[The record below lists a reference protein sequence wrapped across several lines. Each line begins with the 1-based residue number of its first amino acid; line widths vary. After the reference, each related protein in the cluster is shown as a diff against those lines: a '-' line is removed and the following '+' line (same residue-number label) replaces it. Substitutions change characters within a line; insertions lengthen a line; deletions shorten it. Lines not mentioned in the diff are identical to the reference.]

1 MLWHRWCFPVTFGE
15 ISKNTFSYITPL
27 VAASEKYFFKNIK
40 NIYRAKMIT
49 KRQVEFKKNLFR
61 LIKKDLTTKMEAF
74 VLHGFSN

>member
-1 MLWHRWCFPVTFGE
+1 MTFGE
-15 ISKNTFSYITPL
+15 ISKNTFSYRTPL
-27 VAASEKYFFKNIK
+27 LAASEKYFFKNIK
-40 NIYRAKMIT
+40 NIYRALMIT

>member
-1 MLWHRWCFPVTFGE
+1 MTFGE

-61 LIKKDLTTKMEAF
+61 LIKKD
-74 VLHGFSN
+74 